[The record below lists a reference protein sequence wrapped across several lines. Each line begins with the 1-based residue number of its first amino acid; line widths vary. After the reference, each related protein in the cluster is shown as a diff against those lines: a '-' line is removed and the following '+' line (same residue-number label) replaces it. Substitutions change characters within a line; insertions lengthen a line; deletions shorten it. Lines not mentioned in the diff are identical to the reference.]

1 MALEKSTYEELR
13 KRAEARLTKTLD
25 ALDGITLDKAKT
37 LLHELE
43 VHQIELEMQN
53 EELRL
58 AQHRLEEVRDQ
69 YTDLFD
75 FAPVGYLV
83 LDKKGVIV
91 NINLTACNL
100 LGVERASIK
109 GKPLSAY
116 MSSGQS
122 RTFFLKL
129 QEAFNTGTIDDFELE
144 INHKNLTSF
153 AASLQGTITTDTNQT
168 DSLCRITLED
178 VTKIKEAEVVLLQHE
193 ALQREKEKIQQ
204 YLDFAPI
211 VFLLLDSNNKIEM
224 INKKGCDLIGT
235 NTKEIIGTNGLH
247 DFICD
252 LNNNPAEVTILKN
265 DTTTA
270 SLPSNFESKL
280 RVKTG
285 ETHIMS
291 WTNVPL
297 FDKKG
302 KLLGTLMAGEDITER
317 KKIELRK
324 EQYTLDLEDMVEQR
338 TIKLTEALYNEKR
351 VNEMKTAFVSMAS
364 HEFRTPLTSIMS
376 SAILLKKYHELKQ
389 YNNQSRHLQRIEI
402 SVNQL
407 ISILEDFLSMDK
419 LERGIITTNEQT
431 FDLEIFIKDLIEEL
445 EWSLKENQHVH
456 FKHQGTSMV
465 LLDRKILRN
474 ICMNLFTNA
483 IKYSSTDIFI
493 TSNIKDK
500 ILQISFI
507 DHGIGIPEEEQKYLF
522 NKFFR
527 AKNADN
533 IQGTGLGLTIVQHY
547 VNLLRGSVAFESKL
561 GKGSKFEITIP
572 IKSKEIV

>member
-1 MALEKSTYEELR
+1 MALEKSTSEELR
-13 KRAEARLTKTLD
+13 KRAETRLTKTLN

-122 RTFFLKL
+122 RTLFLKL
-129 QEAFNTGTIDDFELE
+129 QEAFNTGTIDDFELQM
-144 INHKNLTSF
+144 NHKNLTSF
-153 AASLQGTITTDTNQT
+153 TASLQGTITTDTNQT

-193 ALQREKEKIQQ
+193 ALQKEKEKIQQ

-235 NTKEIIGTNGLH
+235 TTKEIIGTNGLH

-252 LNNNPAEVTILKN
+252 LNNDQAEVTILKN
-265 DTTTA
+265 DTGTA

-280 RVKTG
+280 RSKTG
-285 ETHIMS
+285 ETYIMS
-291 WTNVPL
+291 WTNVAL

-302 KLLGTLMAGEDITER
+302 KLLGTLMAGENVTER

-338 TIKLTEALYNEKR
+338 TIKLTEALHNEKM

-376 SAILLKKYHELKQ
+376 SAILLKKYHDLKE
-389 YNNQSRHLQRIEI
+389 YDKQSRHLERIEI

-407 ISILEDFLSMDK
+407 ILILEDFLSMDK

-431 FDLEIFIKDLIEEL
+431 FDLKIFIKDLIEEL

-456 FKHQGTSMV
+456 FKHQGTSEV
-465 LLDRKILRN
+465 VLDRKILRN

-483 IKYSSTDIFI
+483 IKYSDTDIFI
-493 TSNIKDK
+493 NSTINDK
-500 ILQISFI
+500 TLQISFI
-507 DHGIGIPEEEQKYLF
+507 DHGIGIPKEEQKYLF
-522 NKFFR
+522 NKFYR

-533 IQGTGLGLTIVQHY
+533 IQGTGLGLTIVEHY
-547 VNLLRGSVAFESKL
+547 VNLLRGHVSFESKL
-561 GKGSKFEITIP
+561 GEGSKFELTLP
-572 IKSKEIV
+572 IKI

>member
-129 QEAFNTGTIDDFELE
+129 QEAFNTGKIDDFELE

-153 AASLQGTITTDTNQT
+153 TASLQGTITTDTNQT

-193 ALQREKEKIQQ
+193 ALQKEKEKIQQ

-235 NTKEIIGTNGLH
+235 TTKEIIGTNGLH

-324 EQYTLDLEDMVEQR
+324 EQYTLDLEEMVEQR
-338 TIKLTEALYNEKR
+338 TIKLTEALHNEKM

-376 SAILLKKYHELKQ
+376 SAILLKKYNDLKQ
-389 YNNQSRHLQRIEI
+389 YDKQSRHLQRIEI

-407 ISILEDFLSMDK
+407 IAILEDFLSMDK

-431 FDLEIFIKDLIEEL
+431 FNLEIFFKDLIEEL

-533 IQGTGLGLTIVQHY
+533 IQGTGLGLTIVEHY
-547 VNLLRGSVAFESKL
+547 VNLLRGSVFFESKL
-561 GKGSKFEITIP
+561 GEGSKFEITLP
-572 IKSKEIV
+572 INYK

>member
-1 MALEKSTYEELR
+1 MALEKPKYNELR
-13 KRAEARLTKTLD
+13 KRAEARLGK
-25 ALDGITLDKAKT
+25 ALDSLDNITLDNAKA

-53 EELRL
+53 EELRA
-58 AQHRLEEVRDQ
+58 AQHSLEEVRDQ

-100 LGVERASIK
+100 LGMDRAAIK

-122 RTFFLKL
+122 RTLFLNL
-129 QEAFNTGTIDDFELE
+129 QEAFKTGEVCGFEIE
-144 INHKNLTSF
+144 MKHKNQTSF
-153 AASLQGTITTDTNQT
+153 TALLQGAIITGKNHPN
-168 DSLCRITLED
+168 SLCRITLQD
-178 VTKIKEAEVVLLQHE
+178 VTKIKEAEVVVLQHE
-193 ALQREKEKIQQ
+193 ALQKEKEKIQQ
-204 YLDFAPI
+204 YLDFAPVI
-211 VFLLLDSNNKIEM
+211 FLLLNTNNKVEM
-224 INKKGCDLIGT
+224 INKKGCDLIGST
-235 NTKEIIGTNGLH
+235 AHKIIGTYWFN

-252 LNNNPAEVTILKN
+252 LDNNPAEVKN
-265 DTTTA
+265 LYNENATA
-270 SLPSNFESKL
+270 SMPSNFESKL
-280 RVKTG
+280 RSNTG
-285 ETHIMS
+285 ETYIMS

-324 EQYTLDLEDMVEQR
+324 EQYTLDLEEMVEQR
-338 TIKLTEALYNEKR
+338 TIKLTEALHNEKM

-376 SAILLKKYHELKQ
+376 SAILLKKYNDLKQ
-389 YNNQSRHLQRIEI
+389 YDKQSRHLQRIEI

-407 ISILEDFLSMDK
+407 IAILEDFLSMDK

-431 FDLEIFIKDLIEEL
+431 FNLEIFFKDLIEEL

-533 IQGTGLGLTIVQHY
+533 IQGTGLGLTIVEHY
-547 VNLLRGSVAFESKL
+547 VNLLRGSVFFESKL
-561 GKGSKFEITIP
+561 GEGSKFEITLP
-572 IKSKEIV
+572 INYK